1 MQPMCCPM
9 TLGSDNAND
18 TLTNTPM
25 KLIYCHAD
33 VYNPGGMERVLLNK
47 LRGWVERGYETMVV
61 TTDQHG
67 RPPFYEFPPE
77 VRMVDLGIN
86 YKDDNDKN
94 PIAKTL
100 GYLRKRRKHRQA
112 LTELLMRER
121 PDIVVSL
128 FPSES
133 SFIPDIQDGS
143 LKMLELHFNKQFR
156 LQYNRKGLLGLAD
169 RIRTKQDE
177 RLVRKFDNFIV
188 LTRQDAEMWGDLP
201 NLSVMPNAV
210 VTAPHI
216 EHKSDNHRVIAVGR
230 LDYQKGFD
238 RLLDAWALIPAELR
252 KFWRLDI
259 FGQGEWEEKL
269 KQQIMTLGIGES
281 AAVNQP
287 TDRIFDEYAASDFLV
302 MTSHYE
308 GFPMV
313 MIEAMACGVPTV
325 CFDFLCGPRDIIA
338 NGINGITVPE
348 GNLQA
353 LSTAMQQLMEHPEQ
367 LARMSEQ
374 AKRISEEFSQEVIM
388 RRWDLFMNDQLRKR

>member
-1 MQPMCCPM
+1 
-9 TLGSDNAND
+9 
-18 TLTNTPM
+18 M

-47 LRGWVERGYETMVV
+47 LRGWVERGYDTMVV

-86 YKDDNDKN
+86 YKDDNNKN

-100 GYLRKRRKHRQA
+100 GYLRRRRKHRKA

-133 SFIPDIQDGS
+133 SFIPDIHDGS

-177 RLVRKFDNFIV
+177 KLVRKFDNFIV
-188 LTRQDAEMWGDLP
+188 LTRQDAEMWGNLP
-201 NLSVMPNAV
+201 NLGVMPNAV
-210 VTAPHI
+210 VTMPHK
-216 EHKSDNHRVIAVGR
+216 EHQPGNHRVIAVGR

-238 RLLDAWALIPAELR
+238 RLLDAWALIPVELR

-269 KQQIMTLGIGES
+269 KQQIDTLGIGES
-281 AAVNQP
+281 AAVNKP
-287 TDRIFDEYAASDFLV
+287 TDKIFDEYAASDFLV

-338 NGINGITVPE
+338 NGINGIIVPE
-348 GNLQA
+348 GDLQA
-353 LSTAMQQLMEHPEQ
+353 LATAMQQLMEHPEQ
-367 LARMSEQ
+367 LAHLSEQ

-388 RRWDLFMNDQLRKR
+388 KRWDLFMNDQIRKK

>member
-1 MQPMCCPM
+1 
-9 TLGSDNAND
+9 
-18 TLTNTPM
+18 M
-25 KLIYCHAD
+25 KIIYCHAD

-100 GYLRKRRKHRQA
+100 GYLRRRRKHRDA

-143 LKMLELHFNKQFR
+143 LKMLELHFNKLFR

-177 RLVRKFDNFIV
+177 KLVRKFDNFIV
-188 LTRQDAEMWGDLP
+188 LTRQDAEMWGNLP
-201 NLSVMPNAV
+201 NLSVMPNAA
-210 VTAPHI
+210 VTMPHI
-216 EHKSDNHRVIAVGR
+216 EHKPGNHRVIAVGR

-252 KFWRLDI
+252 KFWHLDI

-269 KQQIMTLGIGES
+269 KQQIVTLGISES
-281 AAVNQP
+281 AAVNKP
-287 TDRIFDEYAASDFLV
+287 TDKIFDEYAASDFLV

-338 NGINGITVPE
+338 NGINGIVVPE
-348 GNLQA
+348 GDLQA
-353 LSTAMQQLMEHPEQ
+353 LATAMQQLMERPEQ
-367 LARMSEQ
+367 LQHLSDQ
-374 AKRISEEFSQEVIM
+374 AKRISEEYSQEVIM
-388 RRWDLFMNDQLRKR
+388 KRWDLFMNDQLRIRKK

>member
-1 MQPMCCPM
+1 
-9 TLGSDNAND
+9 
-18 TLTNTPM
+18 M

-47 LRGWVERGYETMVV
+47 LRWWVQRGGYELMVV

-86 YKDDNDKN
+86 YKDDNGKN

-100 GYLRKRRKHRQA
+100 GYLRKRKKHREA

-121 PDIVVSL
+121 PDVVISL
-128 FPSES
+128 YPSES
-133 SFIPDIQDGS
+133 SFIPDIPDGS
-143 LKMLELHFNKQFR
+143 VKMLELHFNKMFR
-156 LQYNRKGLLGLAD
+156 LQYNRKRLLGLAD

-177 RLVRKFDNFIV
+177 KLVRRFDNFIV

-201 NLSVMPNAV
+201 NLSVMPNAA
-210 VTAPHI
+210 VTMPHI
-216 EHKSDNHRVIAVGR
+216 PHKYGNHRVIAVGR

-238 RLLDAWALIPAELR
+238 RLLDAWALLPKQLR
-252 KFWRLDI
+252 ETWRLDI

-269 KQQIMTLGIGES
+269 KNQIQTLGIGDS
-281 AAVNQP
+281 AAVNKP
-287 TDRIFDEYAASDFLV
+287 TNQIFNEYAASDFLV

-313 MIEAMACGVPTV
+313 MIEAMACGLPTV

-338 NGINGITVPE
+338 NGINGLIVPE
-348 GNLQA
+348 GDLQA
-353 LSTAMQQLMEHPEQ
+353 FANAMQRLMENPEE
-367 LARMSEQ
+367 LEHMSAQ
-374 AKRISEEFSQEVIM
+374 ATKISEVYALNTIM
-388 RRWDLFMNDQLRKR
+388 KRWELFITDQVRKK

>member
-1 MQPMCCPM
+1 
-9 TLGSDNAND
+9 
-18 TLTNTPM
+18 M

-47 LRGWVERGYETMVV
+47 LRWWVQRGGYELMLV

-86 YKDDNDKN
+86 YKDDNGRN

-100 GYLRKRRKHRQA
+100 GYLRKRKKHREA
-112 LTELLMRER
+112 LTELLMREKA
-121 PDIVVSL
+121 DVVISL
-128 FPSES
+128 YPSES
-133 SFIPDIQDGS
+133 SFIPDIPDGS

-156 LQYNRKGLLGLAD
+156 LQYNRKGLLRLAD

-177 RLVRKFDNFIV
+177 KIVRRFHNFIV
-188 LTRQDAEMWGDLP
+188 LTRQDAEMWGNLP
-201 NLSVMPNAV
+201 NLSVMPNAA
-210 VTAPHI
+210 VTMPHV
-216 EHKSDNHRVIAVGR
+216 ERKPGNHRVIAVGR

-238 RLLDAWALIPAELR
+238 RLLDAWALLPERLR
-252 KFWRLDI
+252 ADWRLDI

-269 KQQIMTLGIGES
+269 KKQIERLGIGAS
-281 AAVNQP
+281 AAVNKP
-287 TDRIFDEYAASDFLV
+287 TNAIFDEYAKSDFLV

-313 MIEAMACGVPTV
+313 LIEAMACGVPAV

-338 NGINGITVPE
+338 NGVNGLIVPE
-348 GNLQA
+348 GDLQA
-353 LSTAMQQLMEHPEQ
+353 FADAMQKLMENPDLLED
-367 LARMSEQ
+367 MSSH
-374 AKRISEEFSQEVIM
+374 AKGISESYSQDSIM
-388 RRWDLFMNDQLRKR
+388 KRWELFIQDQVRKK

>member
-1 MQPMCCPM
+1 
-9 TLGSDNAND
+9 
-18 TLTNTPM
+18 M

-47 LRGWVERGYETMVV
+47 LRWWVQRGGYELMLV
-61 TTDQHG
+61 TTDQQG

-86 YKDDNDKN
+86 YKEDNGRN

-100 GYLRKRRKHRQA
+100 SYLRKRKKHRAA
-112 LTELLMRER
+112 LTELLMREKA
-121 PDIVVSL
+121 DVVISL
-128 FPSES
+128 YPSES
-133 SFIPDIQDGS
+133 SFIPDIKDGS
-143 LKMLELHFNKQFR
+143 VKMLELHFNKQFR

-177 RLVRKFDNFIV
+177 KIVRRFDNFIV
-188 LTRQDAEMWGDLP
+188 LTRQDAEMWGNLP

-210 VTAPHI
+210 VVPPHV
-216 EHKSDNHRVIAVGR
+216 EHTPGNHRVIAVGR

-238 RLLDAWALIPAELR
+238 RLLDTWARIPKPLLAT
-252 KFWRLDI
+252 WRLDI

-269 KQQIMTLGIGES
+269 KEQIVRLGIGDS
-281 AAVNQP
+281 AAVNPP
-287 TDRIFDEYAASDFLV
+287 TNRIFDEYAASDFLV

-313 MIEAMACGVPTV
+313 MIEAMGCGLPVV

-338 NGINGITVPE
+338 EGINGLIVPD
-348 GNLQA
+348 GNLRA
-353 LSTAMQQLMEHPEQ
+353 LAGAMLDLMLHPAELEH
-367 LARMSEQ
+367 MSAN
-374 AKRISEEFSQEVIM
+374 AKKISETYSQDSIM
-388 RRWDLFMNDQLRKR
+388 KRWELFIHDQVRKQ

>member
-1 MQPMCCPM
+1 
-9 TLGSDNAND
+9 
-18 TLTNTPM
+18 M

-47 LRGWVERGYETMVV
+47 LRGWVERGYETMLV

-86 YKDDNDKN
+86 YKDDNGKN

-100 GYLRKRRKHRQA
+100 GYLRKRRKHRKA

-133 SFIPDIQDGS
+133 SFIPDIPDGS

-177 RLVRKFDNFIV
+177 KLVRRFDNFIV
-188 LTRQDAEMWGDLP
+188 LTRQDAEMWGNLP

-210 VTAPHI
+210 VTAPHA
-216 EHKSDNHRVIAVGR
+216 EHKNGNHRVIAVGR

-252 KFWRLDI
+252 KFWHLDI

-269 KQQIMTLGIGES
+269 KKQIVTLGLSES
-281 AAVNQP
+281 ATVNKP
-287 TDRIFDEYAASDFLV
+287 TDKIFDEYAASDFLV

-338 NGINGITVPE
+338 DGINGIIVPE
-348 GNLQA
+348 GDLQA
-353 LSTAMQQLMEHPEQ
+353 LAASMQHLMEHPEQ
-367 LARMSEQ
+367 LARMSDQ
-374 AKRISEEFSQEVIM
+374 AQRISEEFSQEVIM
-388 RRWDLFMNDQLRKR
+388 KRWDLFMNDQLRKR

>member
-1 MQPMCCPM
+1 
-9 TLGSDNAND
+9 
-18 TLTNTPM
+18 M
-25 KLIYCHAD
+25 KIIYCHAD

-47 LRGWVERGYETMVV
+47 LRGWVERGYETMLV

-100 GYLRKRRKHRQA
+100 GYMRRRRKHRKA

-143 LKMLELHFNKQFR
+143 LKMLELHFNKLFR

-177 RLVRKFDNFIV
+177 KLVRKFDNFIV
-188 LTRQDAEMWGDLP
+188 LTRQDAEMWGNLP
-201 NLSVMPNAV
+201 NLSVMPNAA
-210 VTAPHI
+210 VTMPHI
-216 EHKSDNHRVIAVGR
+216 EHKPGNHRVIAVGR

-238 RLLDAWALIPAELR
+238 RLLDAWALVPAELR
-252 KFWRLDI
+252 KFWHLDI

-269 KQQIMTLGIGES
+269 KQQIVTLGIGES
-281 AAVNQP
+281 AAVNKP
-287 TDRIFDEYAASDFLV
+287 TDKIFDEYAASDFLV

-338 NGINGITVPE
+338 NGINGIVVPE
-348 GNLQA
+348 GDLQA
-353 LSTAMQQLMEHPEQ
+353 LATAMQQLMERPEQ
-367 LARMSEQ
+367 LQHLSDQ
-374 AKRISEEFSQEVIM
+374 AKRISEEYSQEVIM
-388 RRWDLFMNDQLRKR
+388 KRWDLFMNDQLRIRKK

>member
-1 MQPMCCPM
+1 
-9 TLGSDNAND
+9 
-18 TLTNTPM
+18 M
-25 KLIYCHAD
+25 KIIYCHAD

-47 LRGWVERGYETMVV
+47 LRGWVERGYDTMVV

-86 YKDDNDKN
+86 YKDDNNKN

-100 GYLRKRRKHRQA
+100 GYLRRRRKHRKA

-128 FPSES
+128 YPSES
-133 SFIPDIQDGS
+133 SFIPDILDGS

-177 RLVRKFDNFIV
+177 KLVRKFDNFIV
-188 LTRQDAEMWGDLP
+188 LTRQDAEMWGNLP

-210 VTAPHI
+210 VTMPHK
-216 EHKSDNHRVIAVGR
+216 EHQPGNHRVIAVGR

-238 RLLDAWALIPAELR
+238 RLLDAWALIPVELR

-269 KQQIMTLGIGES
+269 KQQIVRLGISES
-281 AAVNQP
+281 ATVNQP
-287 TDRIFDEYAASDFLV
+287 TDKIFDEYAASDFLV

-338 NGINGITVPE
+338 NGINGIIVPE
-348 GNLQA
+348 GDLQA
-353 LSTAMQQLMEHPEQ
+353 LATAMQQLMEHPEQ
-367 LARMSEQ
+367 LARLSEQ

-388 RRWDLFMNDQLRKR
+388 KRWDLFMNDQIRKK

>member
-1 MQPMCCPM
+1 
-9 TLGSDNAND
+9 
-18 TLTNTPM
+18 M
-25 KLIYCHAD
+25 KLVYCHAD

-47 LRGWVERGYETMVV
+47 LRWWVQRGGYELMVV

-86 YKDDNDKN
+86 YKDDNGKN

-100 GYLRKRRKHRQA
+100 GYLRKRKKHREA
-112 LTELLMRER
+112 LTELLMREK
-121 PDIVVSL
+121 PDAVISL
-128 FPSES
+128 YPSES
-133 SFIPDIQDGS
+133 SFIPDIPDGS
-143 LKMLELHFNKQFR
+143 VKMLELHFNKMFR

-177 RLVRKFDNFIV
+177 KLVRRFDNFIV

-201 NLSVMPNAV
+201 NLSVMPNAA
-210 VTAPHI
+210 VTMPHI
-216 EHKSDNHRVIAVGR
+216 PHKYGNHRVIAVGR

-238 RLLDAWALIPAELR
+238 RLLDAWALLPKQLR
-252 KFWRLDI
+252 KTWKLDI

-269 KQQIMTLGIGES
+269 KNQIKTLGIGDS
-281 AAVNQP
+281 AAVNKP
-287 TDRIFDEYAASDFLV
+287 TNQIFNEYATSDFLV

-313 MIEAMACGVPTV
+313 MIEAMACGLPTV

-338 NGINGITVPE
+338 NGINGLIVPE
-348 GNLQA
+348 GDLQA
-353 LSTAMQQLMEHPEQ
+353 FANAMQRLMEKPEE
-367 LARMSEQ
+367 LEHMSAQ
-374 AKRISEEFSQEVIM
+374 ATKISEVYSQNTIM
-388 RRWDLFMNDQLRKR
+388 KRWELFITDQVRKK

>member
-1 MQPMCCPM
+1 
-9 TLGSDNAND
+9 
-18 TLTNTPM
+18 M
-25 KLIYCHAD
+25 KIIYCHAD

-47 LRGWVERGYETMVV
+47 LRGWVQRGYETMVV

-86 YKDDNDKN
+86 YKDDNGRN

-100 GYLRKRRKHRQA
+100 GYLRKRKKHRKA

-133 SFIPDIQDGS
+133 SFIPDIPDGS

-177 RLVRKFDNFIV
+177 KLVRKFDNFIV
-188 LTRQDAEMWGDLP
+188 LTRQDAEMWGNLP

-210 VTAPHI
+210 VTAPHV
-216 EHKSDNHRVIAVGR
+216 EHKPGNHRVIAVGR

-238 RLLDAWALIPAELR
+238 RLLDAWALIPEELR

-259 FGQGEWEEKL
+259 FGQGEWEDKL
-269 KQQIMTLGIGES
+269 KQQIERLGIGDS

-287 TDRIFDEYAASDFLV
+287 TDKIFDEYAASDFLV

-338 NGINGITVPE
+338 NGINGIVVPE
-348 GNLQA
+348 GDLRA
-353 LSTAMQQLMEHPEQ
+353 LAEAMQQLMEHPEQ
-367 LARMSEQ
+367 LGRLSEH
-374 AKRISEEFSQEVIM
+374 AKRISEEYSQEVIM
-388 RRWDLFMNDQLRKR
+388 NRWDLFMNDQLRKR

>member
-1 MQPMCCPM
+1 
-9 TLGSDNAND
+9 
-18 TLTNTPM
+18 M
-25 KLIYCHAD
+25 KLIYCMAS
-33 VYNPGGMERVLLNK
+33 VYNPGGMERTLYNK
-47 LRGWVERGYETMVV
+47 LRWWVQHGHETVLV

-67 RPPFYEFPPE
+67 RPPFYDFPPE
-77 VRMVDLGIN
+77 VKMIDLGIN
-86 YKDDNDKN
+86 YTDDLGRN
-94 PIAKTL
+94 PILQTFS
-100 GYLRKRRKHRQA
+100 YLRKRRKHRAA
-112 LTELLMRER
+112 LTEVLMREKG
-121 PDIVVSL
+121 DVVISL
-128 FPSES
+128 YPSES

-169 RIRTKQDE
+169 RLRTKQDE
-177 RLVRKFDNFIV
+177 RIVRRFDNFIV
-188 LTRQDAEMWGDLP
+188 LTRQDAEQWGHLP

-210 VTAPHI
+210 VTAPHK
-216 EHKSDNHRVIAVGR
+216 EHQPGNHRVIAVGR

-238 RLLDAWALIPAELR
+238 RLLDAWALIPSELR

-287 TDRIFDEYAASDFLV
+287 TDRVFDEYAASDFLV

-338 NGINGITVPE
+338 NGINGIIVPE

-388 RRWDLFMNDQLRKR
+388 RRWDLFINDQLHKH

>member
-1 MQPMCCPM
+1 
-9 TLGSDNAND
+9 
-18 TLTNTPM
+18 M

-177 RLVRKFDNFIV
+177 HLVRKFDNFIV

-238 RLLDAWALIPAELR
+238 RLLDAWALIPSELR

-269 KQQIMTLGIGES
+269 KQQIVTLGIGES

>member
-1 MQPMCCPM
+1 
-9 TLGSDNAND
+9 
-18 TLTNTPM
+18 M

-47 LRGWVERGYETMVV
+47 LRGWVERGYETMLV

-100 GYLRKRRKHRQA
+100 GYLRRRKKHREA

-143 LKMLELHFNKQFR
+143 LKMLELHFNKLFR

-177 RLVRKFDNFIV
+177 KLVRKFDNFIV
-188 LTRQDAEMWGDLP
+188 LTRQDAEMWGNLP
-201 NLSVMPNAV
+201 NLSVMPNAA
-210 VTAPHI
+210 VTMPHI
-216 EHKSDNHRVIAVGR
+216 EHKPGNHRVIAVGR

-238 RLLDAWALIPAELR
+238 RLLDAWALVPAELR
-252 KFWRLDI
+252 KFWHLDI

-269 KQQIMTLGIGES
+269 KQQIVTLGIGES
-281 AAVNQP
+281 AAVNKP
-287 TDRIFDEYAASDFLV
+287 TDKIFDEYAASDFLV

-338 NGINGITVPE
+338 NGINGIVVPE
-348 GNLQA
+348 GDLQA
-353 LSTAMQQLMEHPEQ
+353 LATAMQQLMEHPEQ
-367 LARMSEQ
+367 LKHLSDQ
-374 AKRISEEFSQEVIM
+374 AKRISEEYSQEVIM
-388 RRWDLFMNDQLRKR
+388 KRWDLFMNDQLRIRKK

>member
-1 MQPMCCPM
+1 
-9 TLGSDNAND
+9 
-18 TLTNTPM
+18 M

-47 LRGWVERGYETMVV
+47 LRWWVQRGGYELMVV

-86 YKDDNDKN
+86 YKDDNGKN
-94 PIAKTL
+94 SIAKTL
-100 GYLRKRRKHRQA
+100 GYLRKRKKHREA

-121 PDIVVSL
+121 PDVVISL
-128 FPSES
+128 YPSES
-133 SFIPDIQDGS
+133 SFIPDIPDGS
-143 LKMLELHFNKQFR
+143 VKMLELHFNKMFR

-177 RLVRKFDNFIV
+177 KLVRRFDNFIV
-188 LTRQDAEMWGDLP
+188 LTRQDAEMWGEMS
-201 NLSVMPNAV
+201 NLSVMPNAA
-210 VTAPHI
+210 VTMPHI
-216 EHKSDNHRVIAVGR
+216 PHKYGNHRVIAVGR

-238 RLLDAWALIPAELR
+238 RLLDAWALLPMQLR
-252 KFWRLDI
+252 ETWRLDI

-269 KQQIMTLGIGES
+269 KNQIQTLGIGDS
-281 AAVNQP
+281 AAVNKP
-287 TDRIFDEYAASDFLV
+287 TNQIFNEYAASDFLV

-313 MIEAMACGVPTV
+313 MIEAMACGLPTV

-338 NGINGITVPE
+338 NGINGLIVPE
-348 GNLQA
+348 GDLQA
-353 LSTAMQQLMEHPEQ
+353 FANAMQRLMENPEE
-367 LARMSEQ
+367 LEHMSAQ
-374 AKRISEEFSQEVIM
+374 ATKISEVYAQNTIM
-388 RRWDLFMNDQLRKR
+388 KRWELFITDQVRKK